1 MRKFYEIIGL
11 GNVNGEDLRE
21 DIINYVTVGDDG
33 IQRNK
38 YVILLNPIELATM
51 KMRLLNFNLRNDTR
65 IGLIPA

>member
-21 DIINYVTVGDDG
+21 DIINYVTVGDNG
-33 IQRNK
+33 TQRNK